1 MKVAILQSR
10 ASHPSCDAAA
20 CCAFMAF
27 FVAQAETAETVDD
40 GRPKG
45 KGKGETWEKWGKWKN
60 LEKPWEYVVSFSPCL
75 WDFMIWWWFIN
86 NIWFHNKNHGFREN
100 DVFMMG
106 SWGSIPRFGAMLTGE
121 NYDFSGQCLF
131 FCKSLG
137 YWQWTQLN
145 GW

>member
-45 KGKGETWEKWGKWKN
+45 KGKGETWEKWKN
-60 LEKPWEYVVSFSPCL
+60 QEKPWEYVVSFFPM
-75 WDFMIWWWFIN
+75 FM
-86 NIWFHNKNHGFREN
+86 GFY
-100 DVFMMG
+100 DLMMIHKQYLV
-106 SWGSIPRFGAMLTGE
+106 S
-121 NYDFSGQCLF
+121 
-131 FCKSLG
+131 
-137 YWQWTQLN
+137 
-145 GW
+145 